1 MQEKYH
7 ATLYKQIAHLCKL
20 VLMLSFIVKIEKVDG
35 VPQHDDMDGVLD
47 KMRFLLI
54 VFGVCQH
61 DKPYEPQDPIYV
73 MNGLKMLESVIFIE
87 FVELD

>member
-1 MQEKYH
+1 
-7 ATLYKQIAHLCKL
+7 
-20 VLMLSFIVKIEKVDG
+20 MLSFIVEIEEVDR
-35 VPQHDDMDGVLD
+35 VPQHDHMDGVLD

-61 DKPYEPQDPIYV
+61 DRTYEPQDPIYI

-87 FVELD
+87 FGEVA